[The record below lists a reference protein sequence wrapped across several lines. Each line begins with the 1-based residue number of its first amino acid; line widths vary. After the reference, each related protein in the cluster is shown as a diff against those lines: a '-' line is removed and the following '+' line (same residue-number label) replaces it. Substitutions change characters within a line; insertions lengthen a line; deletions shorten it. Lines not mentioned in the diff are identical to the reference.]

1 MTLKIESVPS
11 ERGTTL
17 RLIGRLQLEN
27 LDELKS
33 QMKEY
38 STPLLLDL
46 EDVTLVDASVVRY
59 LGALEAEGIQLV
71 RCAPYIR
78 EWIKR
83 ETR

>member
-1 MTLKIESVPS
+1 MTLKIERIPS

-17 RLIGRLQLEN
+17 RLTGRLRAET

-33 QMKEY
+33 LIKNC
-38 STPLLLDL
+38 STPPLLDM
-46 EDVTLVDASVVRY
+46 EEVTLVDAGVVRY

-83 ETR
+83 ERR

>member
-1 MTLKIESVPS
+1 MTLKIERIPS

-17 RLIGRLQLEN
+17 RFTGRLRAET

-33 QMKEY
+33 LIKNC

-46 EDVTLVDASVVRY
+46 EEVTLVDAGVVCY

-83 ETR
+83 ERR

>member
-1 MTLKIESVPS
+1 MTLKIERIQS

-17 RLIGRLQLEN
+17 RLTGRLRAET

-33 QMKEY
+33 LIKNC

-46 EDVTLVDASVVRY
+46 EEVTLVDAGVVRY

-83 ETR
+83 ERR

>member
-11 ERGTTL
+11 ARGTTL
-17 RLIGRLQLEN
+17 RLIGRLQAET

-33 QMKEY
+33 LMKKY
-38 STPLLLDL
+38 SMPLILDL
-46 EDVTLVDASVVRY
+46 EEVTLVNAGVVRY
-59 LGALEAEGIQLV
+59 LGALEAEGIELV